1 MKIYE
6 LLNFNKE
13 MLNRLRKA
21 GIRLEDCRYIDL
33 YSDYQH
39 LRTGGGKVTYA
50 VAVLAEKY
58 GISERKVYNLLKQ
71 FESDC
76 TTGAV

>member
-1 MKIYE
+1 MIGDAKLQKNIDMKIYE

-39 LRTGGGKVTYA
+39 LRTGGAKLRTQWPSWQRSMESQNGKSIT
-50 VAVLAEKY
+50 
-58 GISERKVYNLLKQ
+58 
-71 FESDC
+71 C
-76 TTGAV
+76 